1 MWAGGSGRRER
12 RPESLREEQKG
23 PQVRPILLEK
33 RERETLGT
41 EHLADRRGSHWC
53 RDLGAELDILWAREP
68 DSAREGPQF
77 CPPLCRLR
85 LYTKLGG
92 AGPLGL
98 KQEVLQTST
107 PSAAFI

>member
-41 EHLADRRGSHWC
+41 ERLADRRGSHW
-53 RDLGAELDILWAREP
+53 
-68 DSAREGPQF
+68 
-77 CPPLCRLR
+77 
-85 LYTKLGG
+85 
-92 AGPLGL
+92 
-98 KQEVLQTST
+98 
-107 PSAAFI
+107 